1 MNRNKSNIAIIFL
14 IIPITW
20 AGSFIA
26 AKYVVAEISPM
37 ESVFWRFLLSAIIM
51 FPFLIVGYRKSHPD
65 LLNVN
70 FIRHITI
77 VVLTSGVI
85 YHVFF
90 FMGLQ
95 YTSPT
100 NAALIIALNPFF
112 TAFGEILVFKRVRTN
127 RFYIGF
133 GMAFS
138 GALWV
143 IVSRGDG
150 ISAPGIGELYCL
162 IASLSWSVYTIAAK
176 RTKDTEWNSLWI
188 GAYNYLLTALL
199 VLPFILDKINLVVL
213 EEIPFVA
220 WTGLWYMAIFP
231 TVIGY
236 TLYYIGV
243 QKKGPAWAATYIYL
257 VPSFTA
263 NLDYIFFNARLT
275 LPMVIGTTLVVAGLI
290 TGNLSQNQIN
300 KWLNKKNQGRH
311 DETL

>member
-26 AKYVVAEISPM
+26 AKYVVAEISPI

-51 FPFLIVGYRKSHPD
+51 FPLLIVSYRKSHPD
-65 LLNVN
+65 LLNAN
-70 FIRHITI
+70 FIKHMTI

-95 YTSPT
+95 FTSPT

-112 TAFGEILVFKRVRTN
+112 TAFGEILVFKRLRTN

-133 GMAFS
+133 GMAFT

-143 IVSRGDG
+143 IISRGDG
-150 ISAPGIGELYCL
+150 ISPPGIGELYCL

-176 RTKDTEWNSLWI
+176 RTKETSWNSLWI

-199 VLPFILDKINLVVL
+199 VLPFILTKLTLVAFK
-213 EEIPFVA
+213 EIPFVA

-243 QKKGPAWAATYIYL
+243 QKKGPAWAATYIYP

-263 NLDYIFFNARLT
+263 NLDYIFFNTRFT
-275 LPMVIGTTLVVAGLI
+275 LPMVVGTTMVVAGLI

-300 KWLNKKNQGRH
+300 KLLHKK
-311 DETL
+311 

>member
-1 MNRNKSNIAIIFL
+1 MTRNKSNIAIIFF

-26 AKYVVAEISPM
+26 AKYVVAEISPI
-37 ESVFWRFLLSAIIM
+37 ESVFWRFLLSAVVM
-51 FPFLIVGYRKSHPD
+51 FPFLIVGYRKAHPD

-70 FIRHITI
+70 FIQHMTI

-90 FMGLQ
+90 FLGLQ
-95 YTSPT
+95 HTSPT

-112 TAFGEILVFKRVRTN
+112 TAFGEILVFKRLRN
-127 RFYIGF
+127 IRFYIGF
-133 GMAFS
+133 GIAFS

-143 IVSRGDG
+143 IISRGDG
-150 ISAPGIGELYCL
+150 ISAPGMGELYCL
-162 IASLSWSVYTIAAK
+162 IASLSWSIYTIAAK
-176 RTKDTEWNSLWI
+176 KTKDVAWNALWI
-188 GAYNYLLTALL
+188 GAYNYLLTAIL
-199 VLPFILDKINLVVL
+199 VLPFILDSMNLVGL
-213 EEIPFVA
+213 KEIPFVA

-231 TVIGY
+231 TAIGY
-236 TLYYIGV
+236 TLYYVGV

-263 NLDYIFFNARLT
+263 NLDYIFFNARFT
-275 LPMVIGTTLVVAGLI
+275 LPMVIGTTMVVAGLI

-300 KWLNKKNQGRH
+300 NWLKKKQGRH
-311 DETL
+311 NEIQ